1 METIEGTVENIIFQS
16 DDRQFCVFRTKCTSL
31 GLVTTVYKGP
41 APFMGEMIRARGE
54 WTQHA
59 RFGRQFSVTGYQ
71 SLKPGSAEGME
82 RFLASG
88 AVKGIGKAMASR
100 IVAHFGKDTLDILGK
115 APERLA
121 EVSGIGAKKAKS
133 IGEAYNMISDL
144 RELMLFLEENGVSG
158 NYAAKLQLAYGDTAI
173 TRIKANPYSLIT
185 DIDGIGFKT
194 ADRIALSLGFEPASE
209 ERVRAGIGYA
219 LTLAASGGHTCIPE
233 EELLRYASQ
242 VLQIDFTDVETVF
255 RKMIANDQLR
265 TEDWGGQ
272 RFVYPEYLYRAETGT
287 ARMLRALRD
296 HPDSLG
302 KVNVEKI
309 IGDWE
314 AEAGIELAEAQKD
327 AIRSSLKFGVF
338 ALTGGPGT
346 GKTTIIK
353 GILSVLKRAGCTVLL
368 AAPTGRAARRLEM
381 AAGDKAQTVHRLL
394 EYTVTG
400 EFGKNADDLLE
411 TQAVIVDEASMLD
424 IYLFYHLL
432 EALPL
437 GCRLILVGDVDQLPS
452 VGPGSVLKDII
463 RCGKMPVVRLQEVF
477 RQAEVS
483 PIVRNAHRIN
493 RGLLPECAA
502 DSDFSMTEF
511 ADEEMAAA
519 YITDLY
525 AAATKSGGWQSLQ
538 ILSPMHK
545 GPCGVQNLN
554 SLLQDRVN
562 PPSARKEEIRQPGG
576 ATLRLGDKVM
586 QIRNNYEKDVYN
598 GDIGQI
604 ADISGKAVKVWYP
617 ERPDGEYVTYGDG
630 ETDELQLAYAMSVH
644 KSDAG
649 QGKSGTG
656 RDKNGAADCRGQ
668 RPDPAPLFAAEGTA
682 AGKRGFVTGGISVAQ
697 VRAFPGEQPG
707 SICEG
712 GIVYCLSS

>member
-219 LTLAASGGHTCIPE
+219 LTLAASGGHTCVPE
-233 EELLRYASQ
+233 EELLRFAGQ
-242 VLQIDFTDVETVF
+242 VLQTDFADVETVF
-255 RKMIANDQLR
+255 RKMIANDQLW

-272 RFVYPEYLYRAETGT
+272 RFIYPEYLYRAETGT

-411 TQAVIVDEASMLD
+411 AQAVIVDEASMLD

-463 RCGKMPVVRLQEVF
+463 WCGKMPVVRLQEVF

-644 KSDAG
+644 KS
-649 QGKSGTG
+649 QGSEYSRVVLALVPGHYIMLQRNLLYTAVTRAREKVELVGTKTALQTAVANDRTRRRYSLLKERLQESG
-656 RDKNGAADCRGQ
+656 D
-668 RPDPAPLFAAEGTA
+668 L
-682 AGKRGFVTGGISVAQ
+682 
-697 VRAFPGEQPG
+697 
-707 SICEG
+707 
-712 GIVYCLSS
+712 